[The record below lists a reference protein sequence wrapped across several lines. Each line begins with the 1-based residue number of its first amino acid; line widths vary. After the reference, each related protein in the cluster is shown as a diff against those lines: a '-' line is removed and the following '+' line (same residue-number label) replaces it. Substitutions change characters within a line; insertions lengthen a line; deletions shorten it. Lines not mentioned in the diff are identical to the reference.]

1 MSIEETVAQL
11 RAEVT
16 AAQRRG
22 AGADAQAVQA
32 GARAASL
39 REDLKAEFGVST
51 VEAARQQ
58 LAVLD
63 RQVEEEAAEVRRQLE
78 LAGGTA

>member
-1 MSIEETVAQL
+1 MGIEETVAQL
-11 RAEVT
+11 RADVT
-16 AAQRRG
+16 GAQRRG

-32 GARAASL
+32 EARASSL

-51 VEAARQQ
+51 VAGAREQ
-58 LAVLD
+58 LAGLD
-63 RQVEEEAAEVRRQLE
+63 RQVEEEAAEVRRHLG